1 MHQPINQASLEE
13 LANVAVNETSG
24 LQKGRETP

>member
-1 MHQPINQASLEE
+1 MHQPISQPSLDE
-13 LANVAVNETSG
+13 LANVAVYETSG